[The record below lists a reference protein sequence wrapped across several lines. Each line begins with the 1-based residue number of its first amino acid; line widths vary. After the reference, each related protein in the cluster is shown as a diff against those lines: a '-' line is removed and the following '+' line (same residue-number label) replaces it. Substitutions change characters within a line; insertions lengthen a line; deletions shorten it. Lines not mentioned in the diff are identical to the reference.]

1 MNEWYSQAAEKL
13 NSEVKNV
20 TGRKEMVMRDEVK
33 NALLE
38 FCRQDEEFAQAVVQ
52 GGSFPDCLKTVANA
66 LTGKDGCSDLAAYR
80 KAVAFYFPGA
90 DIQMTMRINLC
101 ASVEGTPA
109 APVETE
115 NAPRPGGNGITLN
128 LSDFLL

>member
-1 MNEWYSQAAEKL
+1 MSEWYSQAAEKL
-13 NSEVKNV
+13 NSQVAEV
-20 TGRKEMVMRDEVK
+20 TGRKENVMKDDVK

-38 FCRQDEEFAQAVVQ
+38 FCKQDEEFAQAVVQ
-52 GGSFPDCLKTVANA
+52 GGSFPDCLKAVADA
-66 LTGKDGCSDLAAYR
+66 LTGKDGSSDLAAYR

-109 APVETE
+109 APVETKD
-115 NAPRPGGNGITLN
+115 APRPDGIGITLN
-128 LSDFLL
+128 LSDFL

>member
-1 MNEWYSQAAEKL
+1 MSEWYSQAAEKL
-13 NSEVKNV
+13 NSQVAEV
-20 TGRKEMVMRDEVK
+20 TGRKENVMKDDVK

-38 FCRQDEEFAQAVVQ
+38 FCKQDEEFAQAVVQ
-52 GGSFPDCLKTVANA
+52 GGRFPDCLKAVADA
-66 LTGKDGCSDLAAYR
+66 LTGKDGCSDLAVYR

-109 APVETE
+109 APVETKD
-115 NAPRPGGNGITLN
+115 ASRPGGIGITLN
-128 LSDFLL
+128 LSDFL